1 MTNEENLEYIEY
13 INKLK
18 SCGLPN
24 ADDAMQGLRAHAGRT
39 RRYSQDLSQ
48 VKGSTPRGRT
58 SLVFVTAKCTRA
70 ASQKHFTKSMTAAG
84 KAVFT
89 LNVQTLNTGR

>member
-24 ADDAMQGLRAHAGRT
+24 ADDAMQRH
-39 RRYSQDLSQ
+39 SS
-48 VKGSTPRGRT
+48 
-58 SLVFVTAKCTRA
+58 VT
-70 ASQKHFTKSMTAAG
+70 QKHPTEAM
-84 KAVFT
+84 
-89 LNVQTLNTGR
+89 R